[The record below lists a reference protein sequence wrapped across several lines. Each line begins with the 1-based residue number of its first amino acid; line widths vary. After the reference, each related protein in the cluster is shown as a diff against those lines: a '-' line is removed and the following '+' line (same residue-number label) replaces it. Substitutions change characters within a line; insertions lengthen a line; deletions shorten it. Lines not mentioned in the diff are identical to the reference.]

1 MDKAARLINWSIS
14 SDKCLHGNV
23 ANHPKLSDGM
33 YINTTPT
40 QKIEVNRADKC
51 IEVQTHN
58 TTYILPFEHCCFDR
72 FLETSEVLLDC
83 ISGESLD
90 LLTKSVARAKL
101 KKDKEFKALSKRIG
115 DNQYYLVFSTNAN
128 YYFDTGAYKSRG
140 VVYPIVEAVH
150 VGTFQDSVILHTCCV
165 DWDNLSYF
173 PFSGKCLEFY
183 GALCDEEEAAEGTL
197 LGYIKNSGVEPILI
211 KFTWGAIVKIP
222 AGEEIAV
229 YQNMQGNVDE
239 SEFSSSSELYP
250 AEVIQVDTDFDMLK
264 VIKEETDE

>member
-1 MDKAARLINWSIS
+1 M
-14 SDKCLHGNV
+14 
-23 ANHPKLSDGM
+23 
-33 YINTTPT
+33 
-40 QKIEVNRADKC
+40 
-51 IEVQTHN
+51 
-58 TTYILPFEHCCFDR
+58 
-72 FLETSEVLLDC
+72 
-83 ISGESLD
+83 
-90 LLTKSVARAKL
+90 
-101 KKDKEFKALSKRIG
+101 
-115 DNQYYLVFSTNAN
+115 
-128 YYFDTGAYKSRG
+128 
-140 VVYPIVEAVH
+140 
-150 VGTFQDSVILHTCCV
+150 GTFQDSVILHTCCV